1 MYSKCTWNTAYTIYS
16 HLTHNKGIFFNTFKI
31 NEQWNTQLW
40 LFTELDSK
48 LAMWKY
54 VVHSTFLLKKNYHK
68 NLASGWCL

>member
-1 MYSKCTWNTAYTIYS
+1 MN
-16 HLTHNKGIFFNTFKI
+16 
-31 NEQWNTQLW
+31 NEIHSLIW

-68 NLASGWCL
+68 NLASG

>member
-1 MYSKCTWNTAYTIYS
+1 MYLKYCVYNIFTFNTQQR
-16 HLTHNKGIFFNTFKI
+16 HFFNTFKI
-31 NEQWNTQLW
+31 NEQCNTQLW

-68 NLASGWCL
+68 NLASG